1 MECKGKILMIKNAYG
16 KSMWTFPG
24 GAVSKN
30 ELPEAAAKREIME
43 EVGIQIFGL
52 KKIGELLNTR
62 EYKKDTVHC
71 YIGKVSE
78 DALKIDQNEILEARW
93 FSKDELP
100 IGISSIAKQ
109 ILSLDL

>member
-1 MECKGKILMIKNAYG
+1 MECEGKILMIKNAYG
-16 KSMWTFPG
+16 KSAWTFPG

-30 ELPEAAAKREIME
+30 ELLEIAAKREAME
-43 EVGIQIFGL
+43 EVGMQISEL
-52 KKIGELLNTR
+52 RKIGELLNTQ

-78 DALKIDQNEILEARW
+78 GALKIDQNEILEARW

-100 IGISSIAKQ
+100 VGVSSIAKR
-109 ILSLDL
+109 ILSMDL